1 MKHLLLALFLGIF
14 LPSGKTQDN
23 YLIGY
28 QNEVSGNKFTYHSP
42 FSNTEKSLLSRANKD
57 FEPIVWETQVVPAN
71 YAGDQVSFVWLYGI
85 DVTPT
90 PQAFDIYV
98 NDIQL
103 GTFHSP
109 ITNDIPIWSMK
120 GALGS
125 ELTFN
130 KTMIDKHG
138 DQMGFAVLTVP
149 INNIKKGESL
159 RIKVDAVDNE
169 SPIWYMT
176 FKLPLKQEIKVNQLA
191 VVTKENNERKHTVRF
206 NIIHLGDPVDAS
218 LSAANQ
224 KKKTRLV
231 PGLNEVDFNIKAV
244 EKPTE
249 FKAKVEIKGRPA
261 SYHSFTLAPIKEW
274 TINLVQH
281 SHTDIGYTR
290 SQTEILAEHLR
301 FIDYALD
308 YCDQTDHYPDESKFR
323 WTCEASWTVREYLK
337 ARPQAQID
345 RLLKRIQEGRIE
357 VTGMFFNFSEIVDE
371 TALAIQTHTLK
382 YFKDQGIDVTTA
394 MQNDVNGIGWCMVD
408 LYHQTGVKYLT
419 MGQHGHRAQIPF
431 DKPTAFWWESP
442 AGNRLLA
449 YRSEHYMHGNAL
461 SLTSGNIDVFR
472 ANLSEYLKSLEQKNY
487 PFDQTAFQFSGYVT
501 DNSPPSITACDIV
514 KEWNEKYEW
523 PKLKISLA
531 SEFMVFLEKNE
542 AEQLAV
548 QKVAW
553 PDWWTDGFGS
563 AMNETKAARMTHAEM
578 NNNMGLFA
586 MAKILG
592 TQLPAQ
598 IQSDIRECYDNLLF
612 YDEHTLGADES
623 ITNPLSESTV
633 MQWGQKSAYAWTAV
647 KQSGLLREKA
657 LGYLQPY
664 ISKSDVPTIAV
675 FNTLNWKRS
684 GLVTVYIDH
693 DILPLDKAF
702 VIIDE
707 NGRSLPAHLLKSR
720 NDGSYWSIWVYEIP
734 PMGFTTL
741 RIEVDRN
748 TSRVI
753 PGGVNPTPILENEYY
768 RITIDTQR
776 GAVTGIYDKQ
786 LGRELIDPQSDMALG
801 TVVYEELDNRHTME
815 RLTNANRDTTY
826 VPLKKQWTSL
836 TDITISPILPDKI
849 WSSLK
854 IHGQLPR
861 CSDERGLEMEIR
873 LYHTEKKIEFLYK
886 TFKLKVTTPEALYVA
901 FPFKMS
907 DADQLAFEV
916 QGGTVRPGYNQLEGT
931 ASDWNTIQNFAAVK
945 NAEAQIVFTSKHTP
959 LVQFGDINTGRF
971 YYKHKPAKSH
981 IYSWVLNNYWTTNFK
996 ANQEGEMNWNYV
1008 ITSTPNNTNTAA
1020 TRFGWENTMPIA
1032 ARVIPA
1038 GVEKSKTLSRSL
1050 IDMDLPNLLLV
1061 DTQLGEDGQSI
1072 ILHLRETEGDHAILD
1087 VARLKQQTGAT
1098 SISEVNVLGEEIK
1111 TLERPMLIEHFET
1124 KFIKVVL

>member
-1 MKHLLLALFLGIF
+1 MKHLFIALFFWLSI
-14 LPSGKTQDN
+14 LPGRTQDN
-23 YLIGY
+23 YLVGF

-42 FSNTEKSLLSRANKD
+42 FSNSEKSLLSRANKD
-57 FEPIVWETQVVPAN
+57 FEPIVWNTQVVPN
-71 YAGDQVSFVWLYGI
+71 DYTGESVSFVWLYGI

-191 VVTKENNERKHTVRF
+191 VATKENNERKHTVRF
-206 NIIHLGDPVDAS
+206 NIIHLGDPVDATI
-218 LSAANQ
+218 SAANQ

-249 FKAKVEIKGRPA
+249 YKAKVEIRGRPT
-261 SYHSFTLAPIKEW
+261 SYHSFTLSPVKEW

-308 YCDQTDHYPDESKFR
+308 YCDQTDHYPDEAKFR

-337 ARPQAQID
+337 ARPQPQID

-371 TALAIQTHTLK
+371 TALAIQTQTLK

-487 PFDQTAFQFSGYVT
+487 PFQQTAFQFSGYVT

-542 AEQLAV
+542 ADQLAV
-548 QKVAW
+548 QEVAW
-553 PDWWTDGFGS
+553 PDWWSDGFGS
-563 AMNETKAARMTHAEM
+563 AMNETKAARITQAEM
-578 NNNMGLFA
+578 NSNTGLFA
-586 MAKILG
+586 MAKMLG
-592 TQLPAQ
+592 TELPTS
-598 IQSDIRECYDNLLF
+598 IQNDIRDCYDNLLF

-633 MQWGQKSAYAWTAV
+633 VQWGQKSAYVWTAV

-657 LGYLQPY
+657 LGYLQPFVP
-664 ISKSDVPTIAV
+664 KSDVPTVAV
-675 FNTLNWKRS
+675 FNTLNWKRA
-684 GLVTVYIDH
+684 GLITVYIDH
-693 DILPLDKAF
+693 DILPLDKEFA
-702 VIIDE
+702 IRDAK
-707 NGRSLPAHLLKSR
+707 GRALPAHLLKSR

-734 PMGFTTL
+734 PMGITTL

-753 PGGVNPTPILENEYY
+753 PGGGNPTPVLENEFY
-768 RITIDTQR
+768 RITIDAQK
-776 GAVTGIYDKQ
+776 GAVASIYDKQ
-786 LGRELIDPQSDMALG
+786 MGRELIDPQSGMALG

-826 VPLKKQWTSL
+826 VPLKKQWSSL
-836 TDITISPILPDKI
+836 TDITISPIATDKI

-861 CSDERGLEMEIR
+861 CSDERGLEIEIR

-886 TFKLKVTTPEALYVA
+886 TFKLKVTSPEALYVA

-931 ASDWNTIQNFAAVK
+931 ASDWNTIQNFAVVK
-945 NAEAQIVFTSKHTP
+945 NANAQIIFNSKQTP

-981 IYSWVLNNYWTTNFK
+981 IYSWVFNNYWTTNFK
-996 ANQEGEMNWNYV
+996 ANQEGEMNWSYA
-1008 ITSTPNNTNTAA
+1008 ITSTNVVTNTAA
-1020 TRFGWENTMPIA
+1020 TRFGWENTLPLA

-1038 GVEKSKTLSRSL
+1038 GKDQTVSIQKSLF
-1050 IDMDLPNLLLV
+1050 DLDTDNLLLV
-1061 DTQLGEDGQSI
+1061 DTQLGQDGQSI

-1111 TLERPMLIEHFET
+1111 SLERPLLIEHFET
-1124 KFIKVVL
+1124 KFIKVGL